1 MKNLLIIGFVFPEPK
16 SSAAGNRMMQLIDL
30 FQCMGYAVY
39 FGTTAQNIEFSENLL
54 DLGITVISIEL
65 NSSSFDELLVE
76 INPSVVLFDRFM
88 IEEQFGWRVALH
100 CPNAIRILDTEDLHC
115 LRQGRQR
122 AVKENRAIEFS
133 DLISDISKREIA
145 SIFRSD
151 VTLMVSEFEMDLLVN
166 YFKVPKEILFYMPI
180 FANAEIDLP
189 TFDQRSD
196 FVFIGNFLHEPNW
209 DAVRYLAS
217 DIWPKIHAVLPDAKM
232 LIYGAY
238 ATQKVLELNNPKK
251 HFYVL
256 GRTADSLEV
265 VKNSRVMLAPLR
277 FGAGIKGKL
286 IESMQCGTPNV
297 TTSIGAE
304 AMADGFSWNGNI
316 VDDPELF
323 ATAAVELYQNEALWK
338 SNQSNGFLILDQKFK
353 KNLYADAYVSYI
365 HSISKDLKL
374 HRQGN
379 FVGLML
385 QHHSMTSTKYMAK
398 WIEEKNKTT
407 P

>member
-30 FQCMGYAVY
+30 FQCKGYAVY

-54 DLGITVISIEL
+54 DLGIKVVSIEL
-65 NSSSFDELLVE
+65 NSPTFDELLVE
-76 INPSVVLFDRFM
+76 INPSVVLFDRFI

-115 LRQGRQR
+115 LRQGRQS
-122 AVKENRAIEFS
+122 AVKENRAFEFS
-133 DLISDISKREIA
+133 DLVSDISNREIA

-151 VTLMVSEFEMDLLVN
+151 VALMVSEFEMDLLVN
-166 YFKVPKEILFYMPI
+166 FFKVPKEILFYMPI
-180 FANAEIDLP
+180 FANAVKDIP

-217 DIWPKIHAVLPDAKM
+217 DIWPKIHAVLPDTKM
-232 LIYGAY
+232 MIYGSY
-238 ATQKVLELNNPKK
+238 ATQKVLELNNSKK

-353 KNLYADAYVSYI
+353 KSLYIDAFVSYI
-365 HSISKDLKL
+365 HTISKDLKL

-379 FVGLML
+379 FIGFML

>member
-1 MKNLLIIGFVFPEPK
+1 
-16 SSAAGNRMMQLIDL
+16 
-30 FQCMGYAVY
+30 
-39 FGTTAQNIEFSENLL
+39 
-54 DLGITVISIEL
+54 
-65 NSSSFDELLVE
+65 
-76 INPSVVLFDRFM
+76 
-88 IEEQFGWRVALH
+88 
-100 CPNAIRILDTEDLHC
+100 
-115 LRQGRQR
+115 LRHGRQW
-122 AVKENRAIEFS
+122 ALNENRAFELS

-166 YFKVPKEILFYMPI
+166 YFKVPKDILFYMPI
-180 FANAEIDLP
+180 FANAVIDVP
-189 TFDQRSD
+189 TFDERSD

-209 DAVRYLAS
+209 DAVRYLSS
-217 DIWPKIHAVLPDAKM
+217 DIWPKIRAVLPDAKM

-238 ATQKVLELNNPKK
+238 ATQKVLDLNNPKK
-251 HFYVL
+251 HFHVL
-256 GRTADSLEV
+256 GRALDSLEV

-323 ATAAVELYQNEALWK
+323 AAAAVALYQNEALWK
-338 SNQSNGFLILDQKFK
+338 SNQSNGFEILNQKYK
-353 KNLYADAYVSYI
+353 KNLYIDVFISYI
-365 HSISKDLKL
+365 HAISKDLSL

-379 FVGLML
+379 FIGLML
-385 QHHSMTSTKYMAK
+385 QHHSMTSTKYMSK
-398 WIEEKNKTT
+398 WIEEKNKNT